1 MYILCSTPKK
11 ITVDASRT
19 LNDESSIRLEPYD
32 MKDLKPFSAGYLSG
46 FYADCSDEFMEIMK
60 FKAVERAKK
69 MFNKEIRETIP
80 AHNIKVK
87 SSTLVHK
94 MTGQYYALFPA

>member
-1 MYILCSTPKK
+1 
-11 ITVDASRT
+11 
-19 LNDESSIRLEPYD
+19 

-94 MTGQYYALFPA
+94 MTDSTMPCFRHGFWCSGIRKSLIPLW